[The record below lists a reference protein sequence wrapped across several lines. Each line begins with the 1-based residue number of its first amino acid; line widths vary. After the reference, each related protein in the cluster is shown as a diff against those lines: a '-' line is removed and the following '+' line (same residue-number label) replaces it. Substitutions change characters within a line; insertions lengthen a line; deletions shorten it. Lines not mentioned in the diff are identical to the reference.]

1 MEKVI
6 LYLRVSSKEQE
17 AEGYSIPSQ
26 RKLLQEYCSKKG
38 YSIAEEFV
46 DIETAKRAGRTQFNE
61 MISFAKKNKLV
72 KHIIVEKTD
81 RLLRNI
87 SDYARIN
94 DLMEDNNFYI
104 HLVKQNSIV
113 SKRSSSSEKLIFG
126 VNIIVA
132 KNTVDNLSEETRKGM
147 LEKAEQGIYPSYAPY
162 GYINVERGG
171 KRILKTDP
179 KNAPY
184 VKKMFERYAT
194 GHYSLLSLK
203 QKMIADGMVYRNGKN
218 FYKSTVE
225 GILKNE
231 FYTGIFYWN
240 GKKYENAQH
249 EAIISKEL
257 FRQVQSILIKP
268 NKYKS
273 RKALFTFSNL
283 ITCGVCGF
291 SITAQVQKQKYIYY
305 HCSGYKGDCEQPYLR
320 EEIIGDQIS
329 SLLTALEVSDDT
341 QKMVL
346 SELRENMKEKLEHH
360 NHSVQ
365 QIEKQITVLQHRIE
379 QAYMDKLDG
388 TISEEFWRAQTKKW
402 SLEKD
407 DLSAQ
412 LAGGQQSNTQF
423 LDNANLIFELAKK
436 ASGLFNRANH
446 EQKRKL
452 MKMLFS
458 NCVLTDRNLDLKLRS
473 PYDLILENAK
483 TGNWRPQGDL
493 NPCFRRERATS

>member
-46 DIETAKRAGRTQFNE
+46 DIETAKRSGRPQFKA
-61 MISFAKKNKLV
+61 MIAYTKKNKLV
-72 KHIIVEKTD
+72 KHIVVEKTD
-81 RLLRNI
+81 RLLRNV
-87 SDYARIN
+87 SDYARVN

-104 HLVKQNSIV
+104 HLVKQSSILSKNS
-113 SKRSSSSEKLIFG
+113 SAHEKLVFG
-126 VNIIVA
+126 FHIIMA
-132 KNTVDNLSEETRKGM
+132 KNFVDNLSEETRKGM
-147 LEKAEQGIYPSYAPY
+147 LEKAEQGIYPSFAPY
-162 GYINVERGG
+162 GYINVDKGN
-171 KRILKTDP
+171 KKILKTDP
-179 KNAPY
+179 KSAPY
-184 VKKMFERYAT
+184 VKKMFELYAT

-203 QKMIADGMVYRNGKN
+203 RKMIADGMVYRNGKN
-218 FYKSTVE
+218 FYKHTVE
-225 GILKNE
+225 VILKNE
-231 FYTGIFYWN
+231 FYTGVFYWN

-257 FRQVQSILIKP
+257 FRKVQSILIKP

-273 RKALFTFSNL
+273 RKDLFAFSNL
-283 ITCGVCGF
+283 LACGVCECSVTGQ
-291 SITAQVQKQKYIYY
+291 IQKNKYIYY
-305 HCSGYKGDCEQPYLR
+305 HCSGYKGDCKQPYLR
-320 EEIIGDQIS
+320 EEIIEDQIS
-329 SLLTALEVSDDT
+329 AMLANIEVSDEI
-341 QKMVL
+341 QEMVL
-346 SELRENMKEKLEHH
+346 SELRENMREKLEYH
-360 NHSVQ
+360 NHTVQ
-365 QIEKQITVLQHRIE
+365 QITKQIAVLQNRIE

-388 TISEEFWRAQTKKW
+388 NITEEFWRKQTEKW
-402 SLEKD
+402 SHDKAA
-407 DLSAQ
+407 LSAQ
-412 LAGGQQSNTQF
+412 LAGFQQSDVQH

-436 ASGLFNRANH
+436 ASGLFKRANH

-452 MKMLFS
+452 MEMLFS

-473 PYDLILENAK
+473 PYDLILESAK

>member
-1 MEKVI
+1 MEKAI

-17 AEGYSIPSQ
+17 VEGYSIPAQ

-46 DIETAKRAGRTQFNE
+46 EVETAKRSGRPQFKA
-61 MISFAKKNKLV
+61 MIAYTKKNKLV
-72 KHIIVEKTD
+72 KHIVVEKTD

-94 DLMEDNNFYI
+94 DLMDDNNFYI
-104 HLVKQNSIV
+104 HLVKQNSIL
-113 SKRSSSSEKLIFG
+113 SKNSSSHEKLVFG
-126 VNIIVA
+126 FNIIVA
-132 KNTVDNLSEETRKGM
+132 KNMTDNLSEETRKGM
-147 LEKAEQGIYPSYAPY
+147 LEKAEQRIYPSCAPY
-162 GYINVERGG
+162 GYINVDRGG
-171 KRILKTDP
+171 KKILKTDP
-179 KNAPY
+179 TSAPY
-184 VKKMFERYAT
+184 VKKMFELYAT

-203 QKMIADGMVYRNGKN
+203 RKMIADGMVYRNGKN
-218 FYKSTVE
+218 FYKHAVE
-225 GILKNE
+225 VILKNE
-231 FYTGIFYWN
+231 FYTGVFYWK

-291 SITAQVQKQKYIYY
+291 SITGQMQKQKYIYY
-305 HCSGYKGDCEQPYLR
+305 HCSGYKGNCEQPYLR
-320 EEIIGDQIS
+320 EELIGDQIS
-329 SLLTALEVSDDT
+329 SVLANLEVSDDI

-346 SELRENMKEKLEHH
+346 SDLRENMREKLEYHQYT
-360 NHSVQ
+360 VQ
-365 QIEKQITVLQHRIE
+365 QIEKQIAILQNRIE

-388 TISEEFWRAQTKKW
+388 NITEEFWRSQTKKW
-402 SLEKD
+402 SHDKIT
-407 DLSAQ
+407 LSAQ
-412 LAGGQQSNTQF
+412 LAGFQQSGTHH
-423 LDNANLIFELAKK
+423 LDNVNLIFELAKK
-436 ASGLFNRANH
+436 ASGLFKRANH

-452 MKMLFS
+452 MKILFL
-458 NCVLTDRNLDLKLRS
+458 NCVLKDRNLDLKLRS
-473 PYDLILENAK
+473 PYDLILESAK